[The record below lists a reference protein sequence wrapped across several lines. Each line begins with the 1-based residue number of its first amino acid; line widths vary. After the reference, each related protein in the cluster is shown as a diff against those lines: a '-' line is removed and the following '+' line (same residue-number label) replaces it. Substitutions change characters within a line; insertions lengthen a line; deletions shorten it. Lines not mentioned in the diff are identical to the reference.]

1 MKVLV
6 ADLFPD
12 SAVDRLRDA
21 GLECHYDH
29 TLKGTE
35 LQAVLEEERPE
46 VLLVRSTRV
55 TADIIT
61 AACALELVVRA
72 GTGTEGIDVAE
83 ASRQGVMVAH
93 CPGKSAAAVAELV
106 MGLICAADRR
116 LPESVEMLRAGKW
129 RKEQSDGLFGKI
141 LGIIGLGDIGQE
153 VAQRARAFGLRLLA
167 CDPLFCKS
175 EIEALGCHYQ
185 DSLLSLVHEAD
196 VLTFHVP
203 TSRQTKHLLTADL
216 LALCKPNVFI
226 INTSHWDLVD
236 EEELLAALDA
246 NPEMRYACDC
256 YRYEPTELSGEIKSR
271 LAGHPQVYGTCHI
284 GSVTKQADTASI
296 EEALRVIIKYEKTH
310 QVEPRNWANRAVKTP
325 ANFTVS
331 IRGSSDPRMLAFAV
345 EKLAEAGANVQEVS
359 TALFST
365 SLFTHV
371 LLDLFCPLDSQ
382 LQTALLE
389 ISAHPAVTHATC
401 FPTLSVLDH
410 SDS

>member
-12 SAVDRLRDA
+12 SAVDRLREA

-29 TLKGTE
+29 TLKGAE

-46 VLLVRSTRV
+46 VLLVKTTRV

-83 ASRQGVMVAH
+83 ASRQGVKVAH
-93 CPGKSAAAVAELV
+93 CPGKSAVAVAELV

-116 LPESVEMLRAGKW
+116 LPESIELLRAGKW
-129 RKEQSDGLFGKI
+129 RKEQSDGLFSKT

-167 CDPLFCKS
+167 FDPQLTKS
-175 EIEALGCHYQ
+175 QIEALGCHYQ
-185 DSLLSLVHEAD
+185 DSLLSLVSEAD

-203 TSRQTKHLLTADL
+203 TSRQTKQLVTAEL
-216 LALCKPNVFI
+216 LALCKPNALI
-226 INTSHWDLVD
+226 INTSHWDLVN

-246 NPEMRYACDC
+246 RPEMRYACDC
-256 YRYEPTELSGEIKSR
+256 YRYEPTESVGEFRSR
-271 LAGHPQVYGTCHI
+271 LTGHSQVYGTCHI

-296 EEALRVIIKYEKTH
+296 EEALRIILKYEQTRE
-310 QVEPRNWANRAVKTP
+310 VDSRNWANRAIKTP

-331 IRGSSDPRMLAFAV
+331 IRGHNDPGVLGFAV
-345 EKLAEAGANVQEVS
+345 HALADAGANVQEVS
-359 TALFST
+359 TALFCT
-365 SLFTHV
+365 SLVSHV
-371 LLDLFCPLDSQ
+371 LLDLFCPSAAQLD
-382 LQTALLE
+382 TALLE
-389 ISAHPAVTHATC
+389 ISTHPAVTQAIC
-401 FPTLSVLDH
+401 FPKLSAF
-410 SDS
+410 